1 MIDSIFVDFD
11 GRLNDDVVSMFS
23 SMKHLCPREINSV
36 SCSDE
41 ESVVDFDNLI
51 SHFRGD
57 ISDENM
63 QDRIGPTEDRFDIKH
78 VNGGVK

>member
-1 MIDSIFVDFD
+1 
-11 GRLNDDVVSMFS
+11 
-23 SMKHLCPREINSV
+23 MKHLCPREMNSV

-41 ESVVDFDNLI
+41 ESAVDFDNLI
-51 SHFRGD
+51 RHFRGD

-78 VNGGVK
+78 ANGGVK